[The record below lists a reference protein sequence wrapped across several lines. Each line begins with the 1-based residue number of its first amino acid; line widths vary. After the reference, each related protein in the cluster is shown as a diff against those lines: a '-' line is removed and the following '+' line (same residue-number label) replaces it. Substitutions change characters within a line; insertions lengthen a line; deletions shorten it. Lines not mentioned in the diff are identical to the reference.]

1 MSDIVALQIRYDGRD
16 AERHEIELGAL
27 GESLKGV
34 ARVVGI
40 AGNFA
45 VTGRLAYHTQAMD
58 VRVMVKETKA
68 NCFSLITVLQF
79 AQQHG
84 LLQGGVPALITALV
98 SIAIARASRNKEEM
112 KHLSD
117 NLAKAI
123 ELSAQ
128 GNAETVSRMS
138 EMVENVVAAMA
149 PGLRQAVEPV
159 GVTCASM
166 RIGHATVI
174 TESIAAS
181 IREEEPEEYDV
192 ERDFV
197 VRLTELDLENATAKV
212 RFEDADASKGKRIR
226 AVITDPVLAVSPNPY
241 LSAFVSG
248 TAIKVRAK
256 VGLRDGSIVSIF
268 ISNTPG

>member
-1 MSDIVALQIRYDGRD
+1 MSDIVALQIRYDGKD
-16 AERHEIELGAL
+16 AAQHEIELSAL

-45 VTGRLAYHTQAMD
+45 VTGKFAYQSQAMD
-58 VRVMVKETKA
+58 VRVMVKETRA

-84 LLQGGVPALITALV
+84 LLQGGIPTLITALV
-98 SIAIARASRNKEEM
+98 SIAIARASRNREEM
-112 KHLSD
+112 KHLSH
-117 NLAKAI
+117 NLTKAI

-128 GNAETVSRMS
+128 GNAETVARMS
-138 EMVENVVAAMA
+138 EMVENVVTAMT

-159 GVTCASM
+159 GVTCATM
-166 RIGHATVI
+166 RIGSSTVI

-181 IREEEPEEYDV
+181 IREEDPEDFDS
-192 ERDFV
+192 EREFI

-212 RFEDADASKGKRIR
+212 RFEDADTGTGRRVR
-226 AVITDPVLAVSPNPY
+226 AVITDPVLSVAANPY
-241 LSAFVSG
+241 LTSFVNG
-248 TAIKVRAK
+248 TPIRVRAK
-256 VGLRDGSIVSIF
+256 LGLRDGAIVSIY
-268 ISNTPG
+268 ISNSLA